1 MSEGR
6 YFPLWH
12 LALCR
17 LRMFYR
23 QPEAVFWTY
32 GFPLVMIT
40 ALGLAFREESKE
52 TVLVDLVG
60 PQAGALEGELSQHS
74 QFKINRPAAAE
85 WKKRLQTGKTNL
97 VVETGQSPTEPH
109 RFWVEPHRAESL
121 FARQAVENALLRDTV
136 AQGAPEYPESHL
148 EEVGSRYIDFL
159 VPGMIGMNLMGGG
172 MWGIGFVLVDMRVR
186 KLLKRFLAT
195 PMRRSDFLV
204 SVMLVRLFFAVFDML
219 FLVVFAYLAFG
230 VECRGSGLKL
240 TLVMAIGGVSFA
252 GIGLLVACRAQTIE
266 MISGLMNLIMMP
278 MWIASGVFFSSERF
292 PEAMQ
297 PIIQALPLTCLVNA
311 LRGVMLD
318 GDSLQALWRPLAILL
333 AWGSVSFTI
342 ALRAFRWR

>member
-1 MSEGR
+1 MSEKR

-12 LALCR
+12 LSLSR
-17 LRMFYR
+17 LKMFYR

-52 TVLVDLVG
+52 AVLVDIVG
-60 PQAGALEGELSQHS
+60 PQAEALASRLSHHP
-74 QFKINRPAAAE
+74 QFKVTRPATTE
-85 WKKRLQTGKTNL
+85 WKKRLQAGKTNL
-97 VVETGQSPTEPH
+97 VIETGASATEPP

-121 FARQAVENALLRDTV
+121 FAREAVENAILRSSI
-136 AQGAPEYPESHL
+136 AAWAPQYSESHL
-148 EEVGSRYIDFL
+148 EEIGSRYIDFL

-204 SVMLVRLFFAVFDML
+204 SVMLVRLLFAALDML
-219 FLVVFAYLAFG
+219 FMTVFAYFAFSVG
-230 VECRGSGLKL
+230 CRGNLL
-240 TLVMAIGGVSFA
+240 ELVAVMLIGGISFA

-266 MISGLMNLIMMP
+266 MISGLMNLVMLP
-278 MWIASGVFFSSERF
+278 MWIASGVFFSAERF
-292 PEAMQ
+292 PEFMQ
-297 PIIQALPLTCLVNA
+297 PAIQALPLTCLVNA

-318 GDSLQALWRPLAILL
+318 GESLPALWRPLLILIV
-333 AWGSVSFTI
+333 WGCASFAI
-342 ALRAFRWR
+342 ALRAFRWQ

>member
-1 MSEGR
+1 MSDRR
-6 YFPLWH
+6 YHPLWQ
-12 LALCR
+12 LALSR
-17 LRMFYR
+17 LKMFYR

-52 TVLVDLVG
+52 AVLVDIIG
-60 PQAGALEGELSQHS
+60 PQAEAVEAQLSRNP
-74 QFKINRPAAAE
+74 QFKVTRPLATE
-85 WKKRLQTGKTNL
+85 WKKRLQAGKTNL
-97 VVETGQSPTEPH
+97 VIETGASPTEPP
-109 RFWVEPHRAESL
+109 RFWVEPHRSESL
-121 FARQAVENALLRDTV
+121 FAREAVENVILRSSV
-136 AQGAPEYPESHL
+136 AADAPQFPQSHL
-148 EEVGSRYIDFL
+148 EEAGSRYIDFL

-195 PMRRSDFLV
+195 PMRRTDFLL
-204 SVMLVRLFFAVFDML
+204 SVMLVRLVFAVFDMV
-219 FLVVFAYLAFG
+219 FLAAFGYLAFG
-230 VECRGSGLKL
+230 VECRGSILGMAAVM
-240 TLVMAIGGVSFA
+240 LVGGASFA

-278 MWIASGVFFSSERF
+278 MWIASGVFFSAERF

-297 PIIQALPLTCLVNA
+297 PLVQALPLTCLVNA
-311 LRGVMLD
+311 LRGVMLE
-318 GDSLQALWRPLAILL
+318 GDSLPALWRPLLILCV
-333 AWGSVSFTI
+333 WGCASFAI

>member
-1 MSEGR
+1 MSEKR
-6 YFPLWH
+6 YSPLWH
-12 LALCR
+12 LSLSR
-17 LRMFYR
+17 LKMFYR

-52 TVLVDLVG
+52 IVLVDIVG
-60 PQAGALEGELSQHS
+60 PQAEALASHLSLDP
-74 QFKINRPAAAE
+74 QFKVTLPANTE
-85 WKKRLQTGKTNL
+85 WKKRLQAGKTNL
-97 VVETGQSPTEPH
+97 VIETGASATELP

-121 FARQAVENALLRDTV
+121 FAREAVENAILRSSIAAETPQY
-136 AQGAPEYPESHL
+136 AESRL
-148 EEVGSRYIDFL
+148 EEIGSRYIDFL

-219 FLVVFAYLAFG
+219 LLMVFAYYAFSVG
-230 VECRGSGLKL
+230 CRGNLL
-240 TLVMAIGGVSFA
+240 ELVVVMLIGGIGFA

-266 MISGLMNLIMMP
+266 MISGLMNLVMLP
-278 MWIASGVFFSSERF
+278 MWIASGVFFSAERF
-292 PEAMQ
+292 PDAMQ
-297 PIIQALPLTCLVNA
+297 PVIQALPLTCLVNA

-318 GDSLQALWRPLAILL
+318 GESLPALWRPLLILIV
-333 AWGSVSFTI
+333 WGCASFAI
-342 ALRAFRWR
+342 ALRAFRWQ